1 MKWSKAFTG
10 SMSVAA
16 LLLPSMVSAESH
28 AQTKSASTAL
38 AATAR
43 VNFQIVIPTT
53 LYMHVG
59 NASDR
64 VAGAVA
70 GAPTAA
76 IMTNSRNVTLS
87 VIVRTPNADAHAR
100 GNVILSAS
108 ARKVI
113 AQDAPCSAGDA
124 HRVVCTVSMP

>member
-16 LLLPSMVSAESH
+16 LLLPSVVTAESH
-28 AQTKSASTAL
+28 IQTKEASTAL
-38 AATAR
+38 AVPAR
-43 VNFQIVIPTT
+43 VNFKIVIPAT
-53 LYMHVG
+53 LSLHVG

-64 VAGAVA
+64 VADAQTV
-70 GAPTAA
+70 A
-76 IMTNSRNVTLS
+76 IMSNSRNVTLS
-87 VIVRTPNADAHAR
+87 ATVRTPDANALAR

-113 AQDAPCSAGDA
+113 AQDAPCPVGDA
-124 HRVVCTVSMP
+124 RARVVCTVSMP